1 MAIEN
6 SLGINSK
13 VDLYKRITP
22 ALNCKV
28 HELKKYKINVKQQD
42 IWNYLV
48 KTRWEN
54 VKGLE
59 LSQMVDDI
67 LNLNNDSLVE
77 FLGKNEEIKESDN
90 LVQNEIELL

>member
-1 MAIEN
+1 MAIDN
-6 SLGINSK
+6 NLGINSK

-28 HELKKYKINVKQQD
+28 RELKKLKISAKQQD

-67 LNLNNDSLVE
+67 LNLDNDSLVE
-77 FLGKNEEIKESDN
+77 FLKEENESKESDN

>member
-1 MAIEN
+1 MSIEN
-6 SLGINSK
+6 NLGINSK

-28 HELKKYKINVKQQD
+28 RELKKLKTTVKQRD

-48 KTRWEN
+48 KTKWEN

-67 LNLNNDSLVE
+67 LNLNNDSLLE
-77 FLGKNEEIKESDN
+77 FLAKNEKIEESDN
-90 LVQNEIELL
+90 IVQNEIELL